1 MGLNPL
7 LKRAL
12 FLWALPVLVI
22 STTVNIAYA
31 FDLFSSLPMI
41 TEDTARYFFSASFQ
55 GLAAIMGLLFIA
67 FVFVYE
73 RLERRVDDLRGGIPA
88 IVGQIRGAGF
98 SCGDGSRL
106 DEGLLASLRTA
117 TGGTL
122 ANYRMT
128 FSEELK
134 RLTTGESPRWPI
146 ESFRGWEK
154 NAHKL
159 VETYDAASSFFSEL
173 RSAEKKLALAM
184 TMLVESI
191 APLALPLIVS
201 LSSLALI
208 DMMSIVTVSEL
219 VVMTLVQAVYGFLWL
234 LKQIMNWTVSSIV
247 HTMPSQAS
255 FAHEPGINEFRVDLE
270 LELRAVEDA
279 LIELEGA
286 FARRPVDAT
295 EDGRHKVSKVT

>member
-1 MGLNPL
+1 MHLNPP

-12 FLWALPVLVI
+12 LLWALPVLVI
-22 STTVNIAYA
+22 SAAINIAYA
-31 FDLFSSLPMI
+31 FDLVSGLPMI

-88 IVGQIRGAGF
+88 IVEQIRGAGF
-98 SCGDGSRL
+98 SYRDGSLL
-106 DEGLLASLRTA
+106 DEELLESLRTA
-117 TGGTL
+117 TSGTL
-122 ANYRMT
+122 RNYKMT

-134 RLTTGESPRWPI
+134 RLTTGEAPRWPI

-159 VETYDAASSFFSEL
+159 VKTCDAASSFFREL
-173 RSAEKKLALAM
+173 NSAEKKLGLAM
-184 TMLVESI
+184 TMLAESI

-201 LSSLALI
+201 LSCLALI

-234 LKQIMNWTVSSIV
+234 LRQITNWTISSI
-247 HTMPSQAS
+247 TRSITSQAS
-255 FAHEPGINEFRVDLE
+255 IEFELDINESRTQLE

-279 LIELEGA
+279 LDELEGA
-286 FARRPVDAT
+286 LAPGSAT
-295 EDGRHKVSKVT
+295 AVGNGGHEVL